1 MTVGGKNKNPMIKNK
16 LLRNMNNL
24 VQSLSADPL
33 TFKKAVLLCCYA
45 EGMKFAAEILFFL
58 LKFNYGGLLPS
69 IVYLVT
75 VLIIAREMG
84 KGEIRR
90 IFVWRDIP
98 LAVFAGVLVMF
109 FGLEIVKSELNNL
122 FYILLPV
129 PTSFFD
135 GWFYMPQ
142 NTFVLLVSMALFP
155 AFTEEIFFRGIV
167 TRRFCKTYTLRKA
180 IVLNAVLFGVIHLN
194 PWQAVNAFFLGIF
207 LGWIYWRYKSIWL
220 CMFIH
225 AYHNALALLMP
236 LPYVGMQNE
245 YYEITWRHP
254 LWFDILGVFL
264 LGFGLLTVI
273 VLSRKK
279 ESEQ

>member
-1 MTVGGKNKNPMIKNK
+1 MIKNK
-16 LLRNMNNL
+16 LLRNMHNF
-24 VQSLSADPL
+24 VQSLSAEPL
-33 TFKKAVLLCCYA
+33 TFKKAFLLCCYA
-45 EGMKFAAEILFFL
+45 AGIRFAANILFSL
-58 LKFNYGGLLPS
+58 LNINFGILPDIIYLAAVLL
-69 IVYLVT
+69 
-75 VLIIAREMG
+75 IAYEMG
-84 KGEIRR
+84 KNELRR

-122 FYILLPV
+122 FYILLPM
-129 PTSFFD
+129 PDNFLA
-135 GWFYMPQ
+135 GWFYMPE
-142 NTFVLLVSMALFP
+142 NIFLLLVSMALFP

-167 TRRFCKTYTLRKA
+167 TRRFCKTYSLRKA
-180 IVLNAVLFGVIHLN
+180 IILNAVLFGIIHLN
-194 PWQAVNAFFLGIF
+194 PWQAVNAFYLGIF

-225 AYHNALALLMP
+225 AYHNALTLMP

-279 ESEQ
+279 ESV